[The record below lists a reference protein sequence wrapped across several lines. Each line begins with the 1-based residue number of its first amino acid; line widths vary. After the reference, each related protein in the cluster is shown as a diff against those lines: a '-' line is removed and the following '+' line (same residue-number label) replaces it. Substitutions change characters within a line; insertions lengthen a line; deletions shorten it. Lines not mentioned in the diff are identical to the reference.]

1 MLFTA
6 TRLVFKGQLSI
17 VIIMTLRMIAVWRRV
32 LVITSGK
39 LLVSG
44 ALAASLVA
52 AARRRL
58 ETLMELFLLLLIL
71 LRRSCIDH
79 TGQK

>member
-17 VIIMTLRMIAVWRRV
+17 VIVVTLRMIWRV
-32 LVITSGK
+32 LVITSGE

-44 ALAASLVA
+44 TLAASLVA

-58 ETLMELFLLLLIL
+58 ETLLELFLLLLIL